1 MTMANL
7 NISMPPAL
15 EQWVDIRIAQGR
27 YTDAADY
34 LRDLVRRD
42 QEQAEEDREW
52 LKAMIAEGEA
62 SEILED
68 RPEDIIAQIMA
79 EYPARDA

>member
-1 MTMANL
+1 MANL

-15 EQWVDIRIAQGR
+15 EQWVDIRIAEGR

-42 QEQAEEDREW
+42 QEQAEEDHAW

-62 SEILED
+62 SEILND
-68 RPEDIIAQIMA
+68 KPEDIIAQIMA

>member
-1 MTMANL
+1 MANL
-7 NISMPPAL
+7 NISMPPEL
-15 EQWVDIRIAQGR
+15 EQWVDSRIAQGR
-27 YTDAADY
+27 YADAADY

-62 SEILED
+62 SGILND
-68 RPEDIIAQIMA
+68 KPEDIIAQIMA
-79 EYPARDA
+79 EYPARNA

>member
-1 MTMANL
+1 MANL

-15 EQWVDIRIAQGR
+15 EQWVDIRLSQGR
-27 YTDAADY
+27 YADAADY

-62 SEILED
+62 SGILD
-68 RPEDIIAQIMA
+68 DKPEDIIAQIIA